1 MENLF
6 LLIVPSYV
14 PSTPFRGRRRTK
26 RPRKVFRHAGT
37 MRFASDIHDMKELK
51 LVRRHETI
59 TSNTMLRRK
68 HSTTPDEVSTF
79 RHVDG
84 RPNKIVVEQ
93 RFRQSRKFKTQLCV
107 KIT

>member
-6 LLIVPSYV
+6 LLVVPSYV

-26 RPRKVFRHAGT
+26 RPRKVFRHADT
-37 MRFASDIHDMKELK
+37 MRFAPDVHNMKELE
-51 LVRRHETI
+51 LVRRNKTI
-59 TSNTMLRRK
+59 TSHTMLRREHCTAADK
-68 HSTTPDEVSTF
+68 VSAF

-93 RFRQSRKFKTQLCV
+93 RFRQGRKLKTQLCV
-107 KIT
+107 KIP